1 MARQLESFFKDF
13 LLMDEEEQLE
23 VIRRVR
29 DNKYRVRPAATQK
42 RTAAKKKSAR
52 KTSKKVESLL
62 GKLTPE
68 QIAKLK
74 EQHGVK

>member
-13 LLMDEEEQLE
+13 LDMDEEEQLE
-23 VIRRVR
+23 TVRRVR
-29 DNKYRVRPAATQK
+29 HNKYTARPAATQK
-42 RTAAKKKSAR
+42 RAAAKKKVTR